1 LQTLLATDVSPM
13 KIGRQGFEVFFS
25 EHFRRATKV
34 SLITGYVSEEG
45 LADLILLASQHP
57 GLEEFEL
64 FVGMAKFDGI
74 SGAQLRALNQLNNS
88 FREGKIGGVYVP
100 TALPVHAKI
109 SRFTG
114 EGADGL
120 DRVAIIG
127 SSNLSALDPDL
138 RQWNAEIATDDADVL
153 AGINASLEQ
162 LRKISQPLDSTNLK
176 IKIIQRPEVLLQ
188 DQEGVETTRLR
199 AFGEPTATW
208 QLPLKCTE
216 KSNLNVYFG
225 KGRSKGRLQRTW
237 YEVEIIPGES
247 ITKTPGY
254 PSREMGAFQVITDD
268 GWAFDC
274 KVSGGPNGNKNFR
287 SARNLQTLGKW
298 IKGRLELDGLLTPG
312 EKVTEEIL
320 SKYGRS
326 SLTLSYFASENLW
339 TLDFSKGAEA

>member
-1 LQTLLATDVSPM
+1 MQTFLATDVSPM
-13 KIGRQGFEVFFS
+13 KIGRQGFEVVFS
-25 EHFRRATKV
+25 EHFRRAAKV

-45 LADLILLASQHP
+45 LADLILLTNQHP
-57 GLEEFEL
+57 GLREFEL

-74 SGAQLRALNQLNNS
+74 SGAQLRALNQLNEL
-88 FREGKIGGVYVP
+88 FRQRRIGGVYVP

-114 EGADGL
+114 DGANGL
-120 DRVAIIG
+120 DGVAIIG

-138 RQWNAEIATDDADVL
+138 RQWNAEIATDNVDVL

-162 LRKISQPLDSTNLK
+162 LRKISQPLDNTNLR

-188 DQEGVETTRLR
+188 DQEGVESTLLR
-199 AFGEPTATW
+199 ASGEPTATW
-208 QLPLKCTE
+208 QLPLKCTA

-254 PSREMGAFQVITDD
+254 PSREMGAFRVITDD

-312 EKVTEEIL
+312 ERVTDKIL
-320 SKYGRS
+320 SEYGRS
-326 SLTLSYFASENLW
+326 NLTLSYFEAENLW
-339 TLDFSKGAEA
+339 TLDFSKGGEA